1 MCHDGYLRWIH
12 SLEDDQAAYSVLSAA
27 EAELVE
33 LLNARQ
39 QAAGL
44 QAWLEEVA
52 PDEHGTP
59 TVLCVD
65 NMAAGG
71 LATTSPGSWSR
82 LRLETSEG
90 RIQVLHT
97 PGERQVADIGTKPV
111 PGPRLQVLRR
121 LWGMCTAE
129 EFENEE
135 REVIAASLRGPD
147 YYDLVRMFVWLM
159 LVSKVPKSEA
169 AESYNK
175 KPLEYDG
182 SFEFYGLLVIAGI
195 ALLGV
200 WELLKW
206 VTQKI
211 LGEDPGAV
219 ARAKRLLRIRNQASK
234 ALQEELASMSSS
246 SSDPICTDKGA
257 KQEPGIPATRHATQ
271 PMGTDETTVTPVQ
284 PPTATST
291 RSTMRHEDDPD
302 LREAMMMARNG
313 DYRRLRTSFVMSEHG
328 DRVHV
333 VENCHGLRHANRA
346 RLKRLQLCYYCD
358 GHYPLSYRVTE
369 GRVIPEG

>member
-39 QAAGL
+39 QAEGL

-169 AESYNK
+169 AEFYNK

-246 SSDPICTDKGA
+246 SSDRFARTKV
-257 KQEPGIPATRHATQ
+257 RN
-271 PMGTDETTVTPVQ
+271 
-284 PPTATST
+284 
-291 RSTMRHEDDPD
+291 RSRAYQLRAMLPNQWGQMRPRSLQCNRLPLP
-302 LREAMMMARNG
+302 LRDQR
-313 DYRRLRTSFVMSEHG
+313 
-328 DRVHV
+328 
-333 VENCHGLRHANRA
+333 
-346 RLKRLQLCYYCD
+346 
-358 GHYPLSYRVTE
+358 
-369 GRVIPEG
+369 

>member
-1 MCHDGYLRWIH
+1 MPGNKR
-12 SLEDDQAAYSVLSAA
+12 
-27 EAELVE
+27 
-33 LLNARQ
+33 R
-39 QAAGL
+39 GL
-44 QAWLEEVA
+44 QAWLEEVV
-52 PDEHGTP
+52 PDERGAP
-59 TVLCVD
+59 TLLCVD
-65 NMAAGG
+65 NTAAGG
-71 LATTSPGSWSR
+71 LATTSPGSWKTRHLKVKASH

-90 RIQVLHT
+90 RIRVIHT
-97 PGERQVADIGTKPV
+97 PGERQVADMGTKPV

-129 EFENEE
+129 EFEKDD
-135 REVIAASLRGPD
+135 REVIVASLNGPD
-147 YYDLVRMFVWLM
+147 YYDVVRMLVWLM
-159 LVSKVPKSEA
+159 LVSKVPKSDA
-169 AESYNK
+169 ADPYSK

-206 VTQKI
+206 AAQKV

-219 ARAKRLLRIRNQASK
+219 ARARRLLRIRNQASK

-257 KQEPGIPATRHATQ
+257 KPEPSVPTTRLASQ
-271 PMGTDETTVTPVQ
+271 PTGTEEAAVAPVQ
-284 PPTATST
+284 PSSATYV
-291 RSTMRHEDDPD
+291 RATMRPEDDPD
-302 LREAMMMARNG
+302 LREALAMARNG
-313 DYRRLRTSFVMSEHG
+313 DYRRLRTPFVMSEHG

-358 GHYPLSYRVTE
+358 GHFPLSYRVTE

>member
-1 MCHDGYLRWIH
+1 M
-12 SLEDDQAAYSVLSAA
+12 
-27 EAELVE
+27 VE

-71 LATTSPGSWSR
+71 LATTSPGSWKTRHLKVKASH

-111 PGPRLQVLRR
+111 PGPRLQVLRK
-121 LWGMCTAE
+121 LWGMCSTE

-135 REVIAASLRGPD
+135 REVIVASLRGPD

-159 LVSKVPKSEA
+159 LVSRVPKSEA
-169 AESYNK
+169 AEFYNK

-182 SFEFYGLLVIAGI
+182 SFEFYGLLVVAGI

-219 ARAKRLLRIRNQASK
+219 ARAKRLLRIRNQASR

-246 SSDPICTDKGA
+246 SSDIICVDKGA
-257 KQEPGIPATRHATQ
+257 KPEPSVPTTRLPSQ
-271 PMGTDETTVTPVQ
+271 PTGTDEAAVAPVQ
-284 PPTATST
+284 PPTTST
-291 RSTMRHEDDPD
+291 TPARSTVRQEEDPD
-302 LREAMMMARNG
+302 RREAMIAARNG
-313 DYRRLRTSFVMSEHG
+313 DFAG
-328 DRVHV
+328 
-333 VENCHGLRHANRA
+333 
-346 RLKRLQLCYYCD
+346 
-358 GHYPLSYRVTE
+358 
-369 GRVIPEG
+369 